1 MKKSELQEY
10 IKEEII
16 DILTQ
21 AEAMVAVNKQTMAN
35 DPSLKGKD
43 PEAVKAAIAQARKTN
58 DPVIVPEDEDDDAYK
73 AAGKEKGIAAQA
85 SSDLKKQQQ
94 MAKIQDFI
102 KKMQGMG
109 IIDKDKKIIDKE
121 AYKKEFSKLKNV
133 R

>member
-43 PEAVKAAIAQARKTN
+43 HEAVKAAIAQARKTN

-121 AYKKEFSKLKNV
+121 AYKKEFSKLRNV

>member
-43 PEAVKAAIAQARKTN
+43 PKAAIAQARKTN

-85 SSDLKKQQQ
+85 SSDLKKQQE

-109 IIDKDKKIIDKE
+109 IVDKDKKILDKE
-121 AYKKEFSKLKNV
+121 AYKKEFSKLRNV